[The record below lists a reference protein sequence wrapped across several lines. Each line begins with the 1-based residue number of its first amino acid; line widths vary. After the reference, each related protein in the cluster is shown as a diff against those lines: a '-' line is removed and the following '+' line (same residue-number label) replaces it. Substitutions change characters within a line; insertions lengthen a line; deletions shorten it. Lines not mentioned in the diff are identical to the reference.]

1 MRKLETP
8 ACSMQPGEGQ
18 QERLKPHLARALA
31 NAELYCMALSN
42 LYGDSHYH
50 NLNHWGVVQVS
61 GHTYNVTLCPSFFT
75 RSQNS
80 FLRQFN

>member
-1 MRKLETP
+1 MKKLEASNMTP
-8 ACSMQPGEGQ
+8 ACPMQPGENQ

-61 GHTYNVTLCPSFFT
+61 GHT
-75 RSQNS
+75 
-80 FLRQFN
+80 

>member
-1 MRKLETP
+1 
-8 ACSMQPGEGQ
+8 MQPGEGQ

-61 GHTYNVTLCPSFFT
+61 GHT
-75 RSQNS
+75 
-80 FLRQFN
+80 